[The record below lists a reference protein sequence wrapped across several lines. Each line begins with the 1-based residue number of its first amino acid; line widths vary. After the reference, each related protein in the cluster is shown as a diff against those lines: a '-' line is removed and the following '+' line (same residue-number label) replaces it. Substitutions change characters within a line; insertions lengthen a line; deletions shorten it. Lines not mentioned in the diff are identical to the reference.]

1 MVLEQVLLRKGNH
14 IILITLLLAFISQS
28 VAALSMPC
36 SMAAQNSDN
45 STAMLAM
52 GDMDHSNN
60 NVDTDHAEI
69 AIDTCCDHDS
79 SCPMDSCAASM
90 MLSGVFNAPAAHIV
104 SNKIDF
110 YTFSFVNPAN
120 ISPYRPP
127 ISR

>member
-45 STAMLAM
+45 SMAMLAM
-52 GDMDHSNN
+52 GDMDHSNHN
-60 NVDTDHAEI
+60 FDTDHAEI
-69 AIDTCCDHDS
+69 AMDTCCNHDN
-79 SCPMDSCAASM
+79 CPTNGCAASM
-90 MLSGVFNAPAAHIV
+90 VLSGVFNAPAAHIV
-104 SNKIDF
+104 SNKIDL
-110 YTFSFVNPAN
+110 YTLSFVNPVN

-127 ISR
+127 IPR